1 MTIRIALLRAVN
13 VAGRQPVAMSGLR
26 DLGTAL
32 GLEDVR
38 SLLQSGN
45 LVFRSDARSSAGLE
59 GLLEAEA
66 ARRLD
71 LRTEFLV
78 RSAKELAEIIV
89 NNPFP
94 AESRARPQSHARLAS
109 SKRLSRKKFADPAFP
124 YFSGW

>member
-32 GLEDVR
+32 GLMNVR

-45 LVFRSDARSSAGLE
+45 LVFRSDARSGAGLE

-71 LRTEFLV
+71 LRTPTSSCAAQKNWP
-78 RSAKELAEIIV
+78 RSSLTIPSPPKA
-89 NNPFP
+89 
-94 AESRARPQSHARLAS
+94 AR
-109 SKRLSRKKFADPAFP
+109 DPSP
-124 YFSGW
+124 MLG